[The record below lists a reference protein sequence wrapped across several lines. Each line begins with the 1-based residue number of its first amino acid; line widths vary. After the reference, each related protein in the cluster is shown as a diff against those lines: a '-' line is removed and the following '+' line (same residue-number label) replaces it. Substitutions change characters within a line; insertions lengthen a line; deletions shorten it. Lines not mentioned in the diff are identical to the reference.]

1 MIGWLWP
8 VVSFPGPQC
17 LFYKMVMGQSPK
29 KALPA
34 PSWPVPPTAA
44 AKGVVRPVGAPPP
57 AAPPPPPPSC
67 TFSQAPRAGAGS
79 PHPSVAPGEPA
90 GSSPPAWSRA
100 WGRVA
105 RERPASRE
113 AGRRETARRQG
124 AIRRRPAGG
133 PSPAGGMT
141 EAALKHPAWRGRR
154 GAPSSLRPPPQS
166 HPCSSRRNGTAP
178 PACRVSWGWW
188 GAVRGSKE
196 RCQWGGGQG

>member
-1 MIGWLWP
+1 MLGWLWP

-34 PSWPVPPTAA
+34 PSWPVPPRAA

-57 AAPPPPPPSC
+57 AAPPAPPPSC
-67 TFSQAPRAGAGS
+67 TFSQAPRAGAGR

-141 EAALKHPAWRGRR
+141 EAALKHPAWGGRR

-166 HPCSSRRNGTAP
+166 HPCSSRRSRT
-178 PACRVSWGWW
+178 PACRLSWGWW